1 MDERVAGGRRGS
13 FLAAGAC
20 PSGALGSPAGAHVS
34 GEPVDGR
41 TRLDTGRWA
50 GCWSRARRAP
60 LGVSGS
66 WLRRAGG
73 GRAEG
78 FSAPGLLLDLGPG
91 AEAGRAGSP
100 RPAT

>member
-20 PSGALGSPAGAHVS
+20 PSGALGSLAGAHVS

-41 TRLDTGRWA
+41 TCLDTGRRA
-50 GCWSRARRAP
+50 GGGSRARWAA

-66 WLRRAGG
+66 RVRWACGG
-73 GRAEG
+73 CAEG
-78 FSAPGLLLDLGPG
+78 VLAPGLLLDLGLG
-91 AEAGRAGSP
+91 AETRRARSP
-100 RPAT
+100 LPAS

>member
-1 MDERVAGGRRGS
+1 MDERVAGSRRGS

-20 PSGALGSPAGAHVS
+20 PSGALGLPAGAHVS

-41 TRLDTGRWA
+41 THLDMGRRA
-50 GCWSRARRAP
+50 GGGSQARRAP

-66 WLRRAGG
+66 RLRWAGG

-78 FSAPGLLLDLGPG
+78 VSALGLLLDLGLG

-100 RPAT
+100 GPAA

>member
-20 PSGALGSPAGAHVS
+20 PSGALGSPAGARVS

-41 TRLDTGRWA
+41 TCLDTGRRAGGGSWA
-50 GCWSRARRAP
+50 RWAP

-66 WLRRAGG
+66 WLRWACG

-78 FSAPGLLLDLGPG
+78 V
-91 AEAGRAGSP
+91 SP
-100 RPAT
+100 RGSF